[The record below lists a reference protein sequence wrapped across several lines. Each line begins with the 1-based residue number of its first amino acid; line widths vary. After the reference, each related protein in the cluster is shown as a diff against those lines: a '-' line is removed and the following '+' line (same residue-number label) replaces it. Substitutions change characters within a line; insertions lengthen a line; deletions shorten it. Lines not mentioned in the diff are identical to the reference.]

1 MAVKRVVLYCTM
13 FAAWAP
19 RVVSSA
25 VMMVTMISPMRRS
38 NFLVLSFIFS
48 LEFRV

>member
-25 VMMVTMISPMRRS
+25 VMMVMMISPIRFKV
-38 NFLVLSFIFS
+38 FLVLSFIM
-48 LEFRV
+48 V